1 MSYLPYPK
9 RGKILHRTLNASL
22 KWEKYLDSRKDFE
35 STGPDGNAEGM
46 KRLYW
51 GLDAY
56 VVKCNHYLY
65 KVDEATYRKIE
76 ADAY

>member
-1 MSYLPYPK
+1 MAYLPYYC
-9 RGKILHRTLNASL
+9 RGKILHRTLNASV
-22 KWEKYLDSRKDFE
+22 KWEKFLDGLNCP

-56 VVKCNHYLY
+56 VVYCHHYLY
-65 KVDEATYRKIE
+65 KVDADTYNRIA
-76 ADAY
+76 ADL